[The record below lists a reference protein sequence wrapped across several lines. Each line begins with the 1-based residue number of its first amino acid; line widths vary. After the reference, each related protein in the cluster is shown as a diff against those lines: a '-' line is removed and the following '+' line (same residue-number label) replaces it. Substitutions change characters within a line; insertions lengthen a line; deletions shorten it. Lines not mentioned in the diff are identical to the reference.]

1 MGKYKALYFAIVIIV
16 NAIIIWG
23 LQMIKFLFIIF
34 VICAIFDILA
44 ILSNMKR

>member
-23 LQMIKFLFIIF
+23 LQMIKFFIYY
-34 VICAIFDILA
+34 ICDMCNI
-44 ILSNMKR
+44 